1 MPPNAAPAEASTPL
15 IIPELIRLDA
25 LPGSSK
31 KDVIEYLAQ
40 VIASAG
46 RADSS
51 EGLAGDAVAR
61 EETAPTGI
69 PGGIAIPHCR
79 SPHVLAP
86 SLGFARLAESVDFG
100 AADEEAADLVFMI
113 AAPAG
118 ADDFHLQLLAKLAR
132 GLMDVEFTD
141 ALRKA
146 TSAEEVARIVTEQV
160 QPEPAEEA
168 SSVAERETP
177 APSADGTVIVG
188 VSSCPTG
195 IAHTYMAAE
204 ALEQAGKERGVT
216 VSIEGQGS
224 GKIDWLDP
232 ALVKRADAVVFAHDL
247 PVKGRDRFV
256 GKPMVDVGVKAAV
269 NDAGALIDQ
278 ALAAMEDPNAARV
291 PAGGAEADDAEEESV
306 HWARRLQRS
315 VMTGVSYMIPFV
327 AAGGLLIALGFLFG
341 GYDITEN
348 AKNIVV
354 GDADKGVLATSLWNL
369 PDLSNENYAAAHALF
384 GSSLMAY
391 IGAVLFLLGNTGM
404 GLLVPALSGYTAFGL
419 AGRPGIA
426 PGFIMGLVAVATN
439 SGFIGGLIGGI
450 LAGYMAA
457 WLSGLNAPRWLRS
470 LMPVVIIPL
479 CTTAVAGS
487 IMYMLLGKPLASFM
501 SWLTGSL
508 TSMADNGAGVLLG
521 VIIGLM
527 MCFDL
532 GGPVNKA
539 AYLFGTAGLA
549 QATTASYEIMAAVMA
564 AGMVPPIALA
574 LATTIRPRLFT
585 DVERDNGRAAWLLGA
600 SFISEGAI
608 PFAAADP
615 LRIIPPAMVGG
626 AVTGALSMALHAGS
640 RAPHGGVFVFF
651 AMDNFLWFIVAIAVG
666 AVVTCAGVLALKQ
679 MAANKKAIEAATG
692 ASHHPVPP
700 PARARGPVSARPGGS
715 CTGTPFSLDP
725 GLPHTRASSIAGP
738 LRSLRGIGDD
748 DSRSRAACK
757 AAPMCARSRA
767 RRRAAAFDGLSV
779 PVFGAE
785 FDGAPASSAVCE
797 QCCIRCFFRIH
808 SPSPQRN
815 QGE

>member
-15 IIPELIRLDA
+15 IIPELVRLDA

-341 GYDITEN
+341 GYAITEN

-679 MAANKKAIEAATG
+679 MAANKKAIEA
-692 ASHHPVPP
+692 VE
-700 PARARGPVSARPGGS
+700 V
-715 CTGTPFSLDP
+715 
-725 GLPHTRASSIAGP
+725 
-738 LRSLRGIGDD
+738 
-748 DSRSRAACK
+748 
-757 AAPMCARSRA
+757 
-767 RRRAAAFDGLSV
+767 AAA
-779 PVFGAE
+779 
-785 FDGAPASSAVCE
+785 
-797 QCCIRCFFRIH
+797 
-808 SPSPQRN
+808 
-815 QGE
+815 

>member
-1 MPPNAAPAEASTPL
+1 MPPNAAPSEASTPL
-15 IIPELIRLDA
+15 ITPELVRLDA
-25 LPGSSK
+25 LPGSTK
-31 KDVIEYLAQ
+31 KDVIEFLAQ
-40 VIASAG
+40 VVASAG
-46 RADSS
+46 RADTT
-51 EGLAGDAVAR
+51 EGLAGDALAR
-61 EETAPTGI
+61 EATAPTGI

-86 SLGFARLAESVDFG
+86 SLGFARLAEAVDFG
-100 AADEEAADLVFMI
+100 AADEQAADLVFMI

-118 ADDFHLQLLAKLAR
+118 ADDVHLQLLAKLAR
-132 GLMDVEFTD
+132 GLMDPEFTD

-146 TSAEEVARIVTEQV
+146 TTPEDVARIVTEQV
-160 QPEPAEEA
+160 EPEPADAGKAAEPAAEA
-168 SSVAERETP
+168 Q
-177 APSADGTVIVG
+177 APDLSADGTVIVG

-232 ALVKRADAVVFAHDL
+232 ALIKRADAVVFAHDL
-247 PVKGRDRFV
+247 PVKGRDRFA

-278 ALAAMEDPNAARV
+278 ALAAMKDPDAVRV
-291 PAGGAEADDAEEESV
+291 PAGGEAADDAEEENV

-341 GYDITEN
+341 GYDITAT

-354 GDADKGVLATSLWNL
+354 GDPDKGILATSLWNL
-369 PDLSNENYAAAHALF
+369 PDLSNENYAAGHALF

-404 GLLVPALSGYTAFGL
+404 GLLVPALAGYTAFGL

-426 PGFIMGLVAVATN
+426 PGFIMGLVAIATN

-457 WLSGLNAPRWLRS
+457 WLAGLNAPRWLRS

-501 SWLTGSL
+501 SWLTQSL
-508 TSMADNGAGVLLG
+508 TTMADNGAGVFLG
-521 VIIGLM
+521 VILGLM

-549 QATTASYEIMAAVMA
+549 AGTQASYEIMAAVMA

-574 LATTIRPRLFT
+574 MATTIRPKLFT
-585 DVERDNGRAAWLLGA
+585 DAERDNGRAAWLLGA

-615 LRIIPPAMVGG
+615 LRIIPPAMAGG
-626 AVTGALSMALHAGS
+626 AVTGAMSMALHAAS

-651 AMDNFLWFIVAIAVG
+651 AMDNFAWFVISILVG
-666 AVVTCAGVLALKQ
+666 AVISCAGIVALKQ
-679 MAANKKAIEAATG
+679 MAATKKAVEEDAA
-692 ASHHPVPP
+692 
-700 PARARGPVSARPGGS
+700 
-715 CTGTPFSLDP
+715 
-725 GLPHTRASSIAGP
+725 
-738 LRSLRGIGDD
+738 
-748 DSRSRAACK
+748 K
-757 AAPMCARSRA
+757 AAPV
-767 RRRAAAFDGLSV
+767 AA
-779 PVFGAE
+779 
-785 FDGAPASSAVCE
+785 
-797 QCCIRCFFRIH
+797 
-808 SPSPQRN
+808 
-815 QGE
+815 

>member
-1 MPPNAAPAEASTPL
+1 M
-15 IIPELIRLDA
+15 RLDA
-25 LPGSSK
+25 LPGSGK
-31 KDVIEYLAQ
+31 KDVIEFLAQ
-40 VIASAG
+40 VVASAG
-46 RADSS
+46 RADTP
-51 EGLAGDAVAR
+51 EGLAGDAIAR

-86 SLGFARLAESVDFG
+86 SLGFARLAEAVDFG
-100 AADEEAADLVFMI
+100 AADGQAADLVFMI

-132 GLMDVEFTD
+132 GLMNPDFTD

-146 TSAEEVARIVTEQV
+146 TTPEDVARIVTEQV
-160 QPEPAEEA
+160 EPEPDDGKAAGPAAEAQAPEPA
-168 SSVAERETP
+168 
-177 APSADGTVIVG
+177 ADGTVIVG

-232 ALVKRADAVVFAHDL
+232 ALIKRADAVVFAHDL
-247 PVKGRDRFV
+247 PVKGRDRFA

-278 ALAAMEDPNAARV
+278 ALAAMKDPDAVRV
-291 PAGGAEADDAEEESV
+291 PAGGDKADDAEEENV

-341 GYDITEN
+341 GYDITKT
-348 AKNIVV
+348 AQNIVL
-354 GDADKGVLATSLWNL
+354 GDRDNGILATSLWNL
-369 PDLSNENYAAAHALF
+369 PDLTSETYAAEHALF
-384 GSSLMAY
+384 GSPLAAY
-391 IGAVLFLLGNTGM
+391 IGAVLYLLGSAGM
-404 GLLVPALSGYTAFGL
+404 SLLVPALAGYTAFGL

-426 PGFIMGLVAVATN
+426 PGFIMGLAAVATG
-439 SGFIGGLIGGI
+439 SGFIGGLLGGI
-450 LAGYMAA
+450 LAGYLAA
-457 WLSGLNAPRWLRS
+457 WLAGLNAPRWLRS

-479 CTTAVAGS
+479 LTTLVVGS
-487 IMYMLLGKPLASFM
+487 VMYMLLGKPLASFM
-501 SWLTGSL
+501 TWLTESL
-508 TSMADNGAGVLLG
+508 TAMANNGAGVLLG
-521 VIIGLM
+521 IIVGLM

-549 QATTASYEIMAAVMA
+549 AETQASYEIMAAVMA

-574 LATTIRPRLFT
+574 MATTIRPKLFT
-585 DVERDNGRAAWLLGA
+585 DAERDNGRAAWLLGA

-615 LRIIPPAMVGG
+615 LRIIPPAMAGG
-626 AVTGALSMALHAGS
+626 AVTGAMSMALHAAS

-651 AMDNFLWFIVAIAVG
+651 AMDNFAWFVISILVG
-666 AVVTCAGVLALKQ
+666 AVISCAGIVALKQ
-679 MAANKKAIEAATG
+679 MAATKKAVEEDAA
-692 ASHHPVPP
+692 
-700 PARARGPVSARPGGS
+700 
-715 CTGTPFSLDP
+715 
-725 GLPHTRASSIAGP
+725 
-738 LRSLRGIGDD
+738 
-748 DSRSRAACK
+748 K
-757 AAPMCARSRA
+757 AAPV
-767 RRRAAAFDGLSV
+767 AA
-779 PVFGAE
+779 
-785 FDGAPASSAVCE
+785 
-797 QCCIRCFFRIH
+797 
-808 SPSPQRN
+808 
-815 QGE
+815 

>member
-1 MPPNAAPAEASTPL
+1 MSPNAAPSEASTPL
-15 IIPELIRLDA
+15 IIPELVRLDA

-31 KDVIEYLAQ
+31 KDVIEYLAE
-40 VIASAG
+40 VVASAG
-46 RADSS
+46 RADTP
-51 EGLAGDAVAR
+51 EGLAGDAIAR

-86 SLGFARLAESVDFG
+86 SLGFARLAEAVDFG
-100 AADEEAADLVFMI
+100 AADEQAADLVFMI

-118 ADDFHLQLLAKLAR
+118 ADDVHLQLLAKLAR
-132 GLMDVEFTD
+132 GLMNAEFTD

-146 TSAEEVARIVTEQV
+146 TTAEEVARLVTEQV
-160 QPEPAEEA
+160 EPDPADGEQAAAEPAVADDA
-168 SSVAERETP
+168 SAPAEG
-177 APSADGTVIVG
+177 GTVIVG

-195 IAHTYMAAE
+195 IAHTFMAAE

-216 VSIEGQGS
+216 VRIEGQGS

-247 PVKGRDRFV
+247 PIKGRDRFA

-269 NDAGALIDQ
+269 NDAGALVDQ

-291 PAGGAEADDAEEESV
+291 PEGGDASDDAEEENV

-327 AAGGLLIALGFLFG
+327 AAGGLLIALGYLFG
-341 GYDITEN
+341 GYDITKT
-348 AKNIVV
+348 AQNIVL
-354 GDADKGVLATSLWNL
+354 GDRDNGILATSLWNL
-369 PDLSNENYAAAHALF
+369 PDLTSKTYAAEHALA
-384 GSSLMAY
+384 GSPLAAY
-391 IGAVLFLLGNTGM
+391 IGAVLYLLGSAGM
-404 GLLVPALSGYTAFGL
+404 SLLVPALAGYTAFGL

-426 PGFIMGLVAVATN
+426 PGFIMGLAAVATG
-439 SGFIGGLIGGI
+439 SGFIGGLLGGI
-450 LAGYMAA
+450 LAGYFAA
-457 WLSGLNAPRWLRS
+457 WLAGLNAPRWLRS

-479 CTTAVAGS
+479 FTTLVVGS
-487 IMYMLLGKPLASFM
+487 VMYMLLGKPLASFM
-501 SWLTGSL
+501 TWLTESL
-508 TSMADNGAGVLLG
+508 TAMANNGAGVLLG
-521 VIIGLM
+521 VIVGLM

-539 AYLFGTAGLA
+539 AYLFGTAGLDA
-549 QATTASYEIMAAVMA
+549 GTPASYEIMAAVMA

-679 MAANKKAIEAATG
+679 MAANKKAIEA
-692 ASHHPVPP
+692 VE
-700 PARARGPVSARPGGS
+700 V
-715 CTGTPFSLDP
+715 
-725 GLPHTRASSIAGP
+725 
-738 LRSLRGIGDD
+738 
-748 DSRSRAACK
+748 
-757 AAPMCARSRA
+757 
-767 RRRAAAFDGLSV
+767 AAA
-779 PVFGAE
+779 
-785 FDGAPASSAVCE
+785 
-797 QCCIRCFFRIH
+797 
-808 SPSPQRN
+808 
-815 QGE
+815 

>member
-1 MPPNAAPAEASTPL
+1 MSPNAAPSEASTPL
-15 IIPELIRLDA
+15 IIPELVRLDA

-40 VIASAG
+40 VVASAG
-46 RADSS
+46 RADTP
-51 EGLAGDAVAR
+51 EGLAGDAIAR

-86 SLGFARLAESVDFG
+86 SLGFARLAEAVDFG
-100 AADEEAADLVFMI
+100 AADEQAADLVFMI

-118 ADDFHLQLLAKLAR
+118 ADDVHLQLLAKLAR
-132 GLMDVEFTD
+132 GLMNTEFTD

-146 TSAEEVARIVTEQV
+146 TTEEEVARLVTEQV
-160 QPEPAEEA
+160 EPDPADGEQAAAESAVAEDASAPAEG
-168 SSVAERETP
+168 
-177 APSADGTVIVG
+177 GTVIVG

-195 IAHTYMAAE
+195 IAHTFMAAE

-216 VSIEGQGS
+216 VRIEGQGS

-247 PVKGRDRFV
+247 PIKGRDRFA

-269 NDAGALIDQ
+269 NDAGALVDQ

-291 PAGGAEADDAEEESV
+291 PEGGDAADDAEEENV

-341 GYDITEN
+341 GYDITKT
-348 AKNIVV
+348 AQNIVL
-354 GDADKGVLATSLWNL
+354 GDRDNGILATSLWNL
-369 PDLSNENYAAAHALF
+369 PDLTSKTYAAEHALF
-384 GSSLMAY
+384 GSPLAAY
-391 IGAVLFLLGNTGM
+391 IGAVLYLLGNAGM
-404 GLLVPALSGYTAFGL
+404 SLLVPALAGYTAFGL

-426 PGFIMGLVAVATN
+426 PGFIMGLAAVATG
-439 SGFIGGLIGGI
+439 SGFIGGLLGGI
-450 LAGYMAA
+450 LAGYFAA
-457 WLSGLNAPRWLRS
+457 WLAGLNAPRWLRS

-479 CTTAVAGS
+479 LTTLVVGS
-487 IMYMLLGKPLASFM
+487 VMYMLLGKPLASFM
-501 SWLTGSL
+501 TWLTESL
-508 TSMADNGAGVLLG
+508 TAMANNGAGVLLG
-521 VIIGLM
+521 VIVGLM

-539 AYLFGTAGLA
+539 AYLFGTAGLDA
-549 QATTASYEIMAAVMA
+549 GTPASYEIMAAVMA

-679 MAANKKAIEAATG
+679 MAANKKAIEAA
-692 ASHHPVPP
+692 
-700 PARARGPVSARPGGS
+700 
-715 CTGTPFSLDP
+715 
-725 GLPHTRASSIAGP
+725 
-738 LRSLRGIGDD
+738 
-748 DSRSRAACK
+748 AA
-757 AAPMCARSRA
+757 
-767 RRRAAAFDGLSV
+767 
-779 PVFGAE
+779 
-785 FDGAPASSAVCE
+785 
-797 QCCIRCFFRIH
+797 
-808 SPSPQRN
+808 
-815 QGE
+815 